1 MTASAP
7 ARTMRALAKTR
18 PEPGVELIERAVPQ
32 PGPGEVLLEM
42 EAASICG
49 TDIHLYR
56 WDPWAAD
63 ILKPPIILGHE
74 LAGRVAAAGP
84 GVTRVREGDLVG
96 VESHIVCWEC
106 AQCRAGDMHL
116 CHDLK
121 VIGAHVDG
129 GFAKYVVIP
138 QANAIESNGL
148 EPAVVALQEPM
159 GNAVHAA
166 FVEPIEG
173 RTVAVTGCGPIGL
186 LSVAIAKASAASLV
200 VATDVEDYRLDLARQ
215 MGADHAIDARD
226 QDAARRIVELTGG
239 DGIDVV
245 LEMSGSQAA
254 LDQALEFA
262 TRGGRI
268 SLLGI
273 FASPVQVH
281 LSDLVIQKGL
291 RLYGVYGRRIYET
304 WERTQSLLRS
314 GAVDPT
320 PLITH
325 RFDLADWEQAF
336 DLVADHREHFVSE
349 TFRPVICQVIDRLC
363 IITRISGSIS
373 ADFFKEIINYRKDLG
388 FKPGR

>member
-7 ARTMRALAKTR
+7 ARTMRALAKVR
-18 PEPGVELIERAVPQ
+18 PGPGVELVQRPVPS
-32 PGPGEVLLEM
+32 PGPGEVLLKM

-49 TDIHLYR
+49 TDIHLFE
-56 WDPWAAD
+56 WDPWAAE
-63 ILKPPIILGHE
+63 IMKPPTVLGHE
-74 LAGRVAAAGP
+74 LAGHVVTMGS
-84 GVTRVREGDLVG
+84 GVTRVKEGDLVG
-96 VESHIVCWEC
+96 VESHIVDWTC
-106 AQCRAGDMHL
+106 AQCRAGQMHL
-116 CHDLK
+116 CRNLR
-121 VIGAHVDG
+121 VFGAHVDG
-129 GFAKYVVIP
+129 GFAEYVVVP

-173 RTVAVTGCGPIGL
+173 RSVAVTGCGPIGL
-186 LSVAIAKASAASLV
+186 MSVAIAKASGASWV
-200 VATDVEDYRLDLARQ
+200 VATDVEPYRLEIARR
-215 MGADHAIDARD
+215 MGADLALDAREPD
-226 QDAARRIVELTGG
+226 TVQRVEEATNG
-239 DGIDVV
+239 DGVDVV
-245 LEMSGSQAA
+245 LEMSGSRQA
-254 LDQALEFA
+254 LDQALEFV

-273 FASPVQVH
+273 FASPVEVH

-325 RFDLADWEQAF
+325 RFDLADWQQAF
-336 DLVADHREHFVSE
+336 DLVASRHAGKVVLL
-349 TFRPVICQVIDRLC
+349 P
-363 IITRISGSIS
+363 
-373 ADFFKEIINYRKDLG
+373 
-388 FKPGR
+388 